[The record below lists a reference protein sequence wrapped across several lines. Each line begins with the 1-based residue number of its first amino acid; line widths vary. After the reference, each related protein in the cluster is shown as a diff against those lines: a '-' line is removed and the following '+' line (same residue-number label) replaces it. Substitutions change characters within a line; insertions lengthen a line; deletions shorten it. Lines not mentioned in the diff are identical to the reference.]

1 MEATDAGVVV
11 TLNENDAS
19 VHATMAKTL
28 PMYVII
34 QSNWN
39 NRYLH
44 YYTENT
50 EVPEALR
57 FDGEY
62 SFDLDTR
69 FEVEPAT
76 KGSGLVHI
84 RSLHNNK
91 YWANSGGPNRWIT
104 AMAVKPEENLSDT
117 HCTLFQPV
125 FLYSN
130 NTRVLKLRHASS
142 GDYVSLF
149 SGSGNSCNL
158 LCLVTCKDDAGC
170 TFLDWEDVV
179 MLPDLIRIKGDN
191 GNLLCAYG
199 GDGYMDYNYKGDNTS
214 YYIYEVSPSRD
225 GGIRLKSRYYN
236 DRYWTAM
243 DNSWVLLKQAS
254 TTVHDISTVFLPTI
268 KGGNR
273 IVMRCLKN
281 GYICKRHS
289 DNKKTSCLAALDA
302 HSDEYSCMEIEEP
315 VTSRKINNV
324 IYRLAD
330 ARIYNEKTAAII
342 SDDTNNRTKLPQTSE
357 LNLKTTVSNTT
368 NWSTSLSVKGGLKI
382 TGTYGVPSVASGS
395 VEISTE
401 VTKSWD
407 SEETQTDSLE
417 VGSVRTV
424 TVPSMAR
431 VKASLMATRVSYD
444 IPFSYT
450 QRDVLMD
457 ESKRVSKKYDGLF
470 SGNNGYN
477 YKYEVVE
484 LPLE

>member
-1 MEATDAGVVV
+1 
-11 TLNENDAS
+11 
-19 VHATMAKTL
+19 
-28 PMYVII
+28 
-34 QSNWN
+34 
-39 NRYLH
+39 
-44 YYTENT
+44 
-50 EVPEALR
+50 
-57 FDGEY
+57 
-62 SFDLDTR
+62 
-69 FEVEPAT
+69 
-76 KGSGLVHI
+76 
-84 RSLHNNK
+84 
-91 YWANSGGPNRWIT
+91 
-104 AMAVKPEENLSDT
+104 MAVKPEENKSDT

-130 NTRVLKLRHASS
+130 NNRVLKLRHVSS

-149 SGSGNSCNL
+149 YGSGNSHSL
-158 LCLVTCKDDAGC
+158 LCLVTCNDDAGPGC

-199 GDGYMDYNYKGDNTS
+199 GDGYMDYNYVGDNTS

-236 DRYWTAM
+236 DRYWTVM

-268 KGGNR
+268 KDGNR
-273 IVMRCLKN
+273 IVLRSLKN

-289 DNKKTSCLAALDA
+289 DSKKTSCLAALDA
-302 HSDEYSCMEIEEP
+302 YADEYSNMEIEEP
-315 VTSRKINNV
+315 ITSRKIKNV

-330 ARIYNEKTAAII
+330 ARIYNEKTAAIVT
-342 SDDTNNRTKLPQTSE
+342 DDSSNRTNLPQTSE

-368 NWSTSLSVKGGLKI
+368 NWSTSQSVKAGIKI
-382 TGTYGVPSVASGS
+382 TGTFGIPLPGASGS
-395 VEISTE
+395 LEISTE
-401 VTKSWD
+401 FTKSWD
-407 SEETQTDSLE
+407 SGETKTESLE

-424 TVPSMAR
+424 TVPSMKR

-450 QRDVLMD
+450 QRDILMD
-457 ESKRVSKKYDGLF
+457 GSKIVSKKYDGIF
-470 SGNNGYN
+470 RGNNGYN
-477 YKYEVVE
+477 YKYDVVE